1 MARTL
6 LYHLNRLQDILSLPR
21 TTSANYP
28 VTSDPLHND
37 TILTE
42 DIWESSKVVTGDLG
56 RRGIMDVVSTTTS
69 IVKGQNAY
77 TLPKDICRLQSVEYW
92 DGTYWRGPLTSIP
105 YDNYVRLSASKGEG
119 TPEYYTHTQSD
130 ARQVYLTVSDGV
142 TESSFRDTG
151 PIIFKSAS
159 SLSVTSTGE
168 QINKGDLIFN
178 VTQDSGG
185 VVEYLT
191 MGTTKLSTNLKTDV
205 DPVTLDST
213 NNLITLKCITTAH
226 LALYDSLRVGDII
239 LQESTKTWVVITA
252 KEKDTQASEIKLT
265 FDGVIRGDSFL
276 DFTVSNGVNHIGAN
290 KLIIGVPDRCVV
302 QSDNAFILD
311 ANQGMSGATSNNVV
325 TYTASTSNPA
335 IAITHTAGPQVY
347 DIKITNDQADVDLS
361 AYASAGY
368 TLVISTA
375 NETYTGYIQA
385 ITVTKPGTYDE
396 SSLRLTSTATI
407 TEGSVTSLNTSHQS
421 AITDPITSVSI
432 TKPSFFVGDVV
443 QIESQFATL
452 DTIQIYPYPDRT
464 DTVGFEGI
472 RMTYIPYPVKP
483 VKPDQVIELPDAF
496 NDAILAK
503 AHEYA
508 TRREINRTEPYEESI
523 RRATSISRPVAN
535 TGLMRNQG
543 NRFGRVANFVIP
555 S

>member
-159 SLSVTSTGE
+159 SLSITSTGE

-311 ANQGMSGATSNNVV
+311 ANQGMSGATSNVVFSSVGLDTDIATSYGASVYTMNVSR
-325 TYTASTSNPA
+325 TGEDIDLTEYANKGYILSYTLGGVEYKAYIGNVIQAVGSDPFQSNLSLYYDASLGSAGGVINTSTNTSSVATFVTSNA
-335 IAITHTAGPQVY
+335 F
-347 DIKITNDQADVDLS
+347 
-361 AYASAGY
+361 
-368 TLVISTA
+368 
-375 NETYTGYIQA
+375 
-385 ITVTKPGTYDE
+385 
-396 SSLRLTSTATI
+396 
-407 TEGSVTSLNTSHQS
+407 
-421 AITDPITSVSI
+421 SI
-432 TKPSFFVGDVV
+432 TKPPFFVGDVV

-452 DTIQIYPYPDRT
+452 DTIQVYPYPDRT

>member
-21 TTSANYP
+21 TSGANYP
-28 VTSDPLHND
+28 VASDPLHND

-42 DIWESSKVVTGDLG
+42 DIWEASKVVTGDLG
-56 RRGIMDVVSTTTS
+56 RRGIMDVVSTTTA

-77 TLPKDICRLQSVEYW
+77 TLPKDICRLQAIEYF
-92 DGTYWRGPLTSIP
+92 DGTYWRGPLVAIP
-105 YDNYVRLSASKGEG
+105 YDDYVRLSAAKTEG

-130 ARQVYLTVSDGV
+130 ARQVYLTISDGI

-151 PIIFKSAS
+151 PLTLKSAA
-159 SLSVTSTGE
+159 SLSVTSTGD
-168 QINKGDLIFN
+168 QINKDDLVFN
-178 VTQDSGG
+178 VTRDSGG
-185 VVEYLT
+185 LVEYLT
-191 MGTTKLSTNLKTDV
+191 MGTIKGNTEDNAE
-205 DPVTLDST
+205 VTAVVIDKV
-213 NNLITLKCITTAH
+213 NNLITLSVSASWFSNSF
-226 LALYDSLRVGDII
+226 SLFKVGDIL
-239 LQESTKTWVVITA
+239 LQESSKAWVVITGVVSTA
-252 KEKDTQASEIKLT
+252 TNEIELT
-265 FDGVIRGDSFL
+265 FDGTIRGNDFL
-276 DFTVSNGVNHIGAN
+276 DFTVSGGVNHKLLN
-290 KLIIGVPDRCVV
+290 KLIIGTPDRLVV

-311 ANQGMSGATSNNVV
+311 ANQGMSGATTDVV
-325 TYTASTSNPA
+325 STYTASASNPA
-335 IAITHTAGPQVY
+335 IVFTHTTSLGTY
-347 DIKITNDQADVDLS
+347 NLEITNDEADVDLS

-385 ITVTKPGTYDE
+385 VTVDESGNYDE
-396 SSLRLTSTATI
+396 STLSLTSTPTATA
-407 TEGSVTSLNTSHQS
+407 GSVTSLHVAHQ
-421 AITDPITSVSI
+421 ATITDPITSVSI
-432 TKPSFFVGDVV
+432 TKPPLFVGDVI
-443 QIESQFATL
+443 QLESQFATL
-452 DTIQIYPYPDRT
+452 DTIQVYPYPNKD
-464 DTVGFEGI
+464 DTLGTEGI

-535 TGLMRNQG
+535 TSLMRNQR
-543 NRFGRVANFVIP
+543 NRFGRVVNFVIP